1 MANFKVGLQLYSVR
15 DKMQEDMDAT
25 LKAVKEAGYDCVEF
39 AGFCGKSAKEVK
51 ALLEKHGLSCYS
63 VHYNVMDLLE
73 DGEKWVEYFKELGI
87 KYYAIPHYSI
97 NEYMG
102 NWNET
107 VEKFKK
113 LSKLLSDNGIQL
125 LYHNHDFEFTK
136 VDDEYII
143 DKLYKEVPGMNPE
156 FDVCWVEY
164 GGENACEYLKKYSD
178 RIDVVHF
185 KDFDCKKLGGGSVYE
200 LIGVRNEAEQRE
212 DNEFRYKPLGRGRQN
227 WDALIQAANDVDV
240 KVIIVEQ
247 DDWYDDDSMECAKIS
262 REFLK
267 SKGI

>member
-15 DKMQEDMDAT
+15 DKMAEDMDAT

-39 AGFCGKSAKEVK
+39 AGFFGKSAKEVK
-51 ALLEKHGLSCYS
+51 ALLEKYELSCYS
-63 VHYNVMDLLE
+63 VHYNAMEVLE
-73 DGEKWVEYFKELGI
+73 DTETWVEYFKELGI

-97 NEYMG
+97 DEYLN
-102 NWNET
+102 NWDET
-107 VEKFKK
+107 VEKFRK
-113 LSKLLSDNGIQL
+113 LSKILSDNGIQL

-136 VDDEYII
+136 IDGEYII

-164 GGENACEYLKKYSD
+164 GGENACEYLKRYGDK
-178 RIDVVHF
+178 IDVVHF
-185 KDFDCKKLGGGSVYE
+185 KDFDCKKLGGGPVYE
-200 LIGVRNEAEQRE
+200 LIGVSMAQKRE
-212 DNEFRYKPLGRGRQN
+212 DNGFKYRPVGKGRQN
-227 WDALIQAANDVDV
+227 WDNIIAAADNVGAQIV
-240 KVIIVEQ
+240 VVEQ
-247 DDWYDDDSMECAKIS
+247 DNPYDDDSLECAKMS